1 MERNNLYKDGIPQ
14 FDGQKYAFWSIR
26 MKTYIQAQGFEIWQS
41 IVDGYT
47 TPTVPPTN
55 DKAVKLGQNN
65 SKATNALLNGLS
77 ETIFTKVAHCKSAK
91 EIWDKLRNIYEG
103 DTKVKE
109 AKLQTYR
116 GQFEQLKM
124 KEDEN
129 IAAYFLRV
137 DETVNAIIGL
147 GEEIE
152 ESVIV
157 QKVLRSLPMRFNPKI
172 SALEERSDL
181 NSISMDELHGIFT
194 AYEMRTEQENPD
206 VKEAAFKAS
215 KRSKQKKEQQEEY
228 SSNSDVS
235 EDDEEVA
242 NFVKRL
248 NKGTDGRYRGKLPLI
263 CFNCD
268 GIGHFANKCP
278 HKKKRNDEGY
288 SKGKQT
294 YKGKRTTKKF
304 FKKSLCTKE
313 DISSSDEDEVS
324 DSETGR
330 VLFMAV
336 EDSDEEDSEEE
347 YEEAKEEYE
356 EVKEEIE
363 EAEVDFREE
372 LMCAIE
378 VIRREKKKNK
388 KLQAEL
394 DKKED
399 TQELEQMITKLKVQI
414 EEDKIIEEA
423 LKEQLEEK
431 DRIIGNLEAEIVTLR
446 KDIQKKNMQNSS
458 KVLDDIISSQKS
470 HFDKT
475 GLGYNQ
481 TEKGSSSKT
490 TEQETYPK
498 SYAKTIK
505 GDKKIYKEDYRDT
518 PPPRRLKFQNQQ
530 QTDRPQEEEG
540 FIRAPPFR
548 ISSTLWT

>member
-1 MERNNLYKDGIPQ
+1 
-14 FDGQKYAFWSIR
+14 
-26 MKTYIQAQGFEIWQS
+26 
-41 IVDGYT
+41 
-47 TPTVPPTN
+47 
-55 DKAVKLGQNN
+55 
-65 SKATNALLNGLS
+65 
-77 ETIFTKVAHCKSAK
+77 
-91 EIWDKLRNIYEG
+91 
-103 DTKVKE
+103 
-109 AKLQTYR
+109 
-116 GQFEQLKM
+116 
-124 KEDEN
+124 
-129 IAAYFLRV
+129 
-137 DETVNAIIGL
+137 L

-172 SALEERSDL
+172 STLEERSDL

-206 VKEAAFKAS
+206 VKEVAFKAS
-215 KRSKQKKEQQEEY
+215 KRSKQKKKEQEKY
-228 SSNSDVS
+228 SSSSDVS

-248 NKGTDGRYRGKLPLI
+248 NKGTNGRYRGKIPLI

-288 SKGKQT
+288 SKDRQT
-294 YKGKRTTKKF
+294 YKGKRTTKKV
-304 FKKSLCTKE
+304 FKKNFCTKE

-336 EDSDEEDSEEE
+336 EDSDKEDSEEA
-347 YEEAKEEYE
+347 YE
-356 EVKEEIE
+356 EEIE

-372 LMCAIE
+372 LMSAIE

-394 DKKED
+394 DKKKD

-414 EEDKIIEEA
+414 EEDKRIEEA
-423 LKEQLEEK
+423 LKEQLEGK
-431 DRIIGNLEAEIVTLR
+431 DGIIGNLEAEIVTLR

-470 HFDKT
+470 YLDKSR
-475 GLGYNQ
+475 LGYNQ

-490 TEQETYPK
+490 TEQETNPK
-498 SYAKTIK
+498 SYAETIK

-518 PPPRRLKFQNQQ
+518 PPPRRFRFQNQQ
-530 QTDRPQEEEG
+530 
-540 FIRAPPFR
+540 
-548 ISSTLWT
+548 